1 MREDRQ
7 PLPPDP
13 PKKLRML
20 ACGHEAWV
28 EERYD
33 DHWLAMESCCNAC
46 HDQAR
51 TFDPERFLREMSD
64 AELLDYGRQA
74 RVKAEA
80 GSGFWARKLRS
91 AREEWKRREWERRKS
106 GLRQ

>member
-1 MREDRQ
+1 MPAARITLWG
-7 PLPPDP
+7 P
-13 PKKLRML
+13 
-20 ACGHEAWV
+20 CGARGHAE
-28 EERYD
+28 
-33 DHWLAMESCCNAC
+33 
-46 HDQAR
+46 R
-51 TFDPERFLREMSD
+51 TFDPERLLREMSD
-64 AELLDYGRQA
+64 AELLDYGRPA